1 MINIDAFL
9 QHKNGV
15 QKESAS
21 NNNYLLDQE
30 NVDSAALFEET
41 SVLPSNKAP
50 ILMLFSNANSSIKF
64 NNGQDNKWWK

>member
-9 QHKNGV
+9 QYKNGV

-30 NVDSAALFEET
+30 NVDSDALFEET
-41 SVLPSNKAP
+41 SVLLSNKAL